1 MNKQSKGHKTFKD
14 NYEYFTQGKDVYRA
28 EISLPVMPDGYRCG
42 GWFCYIHAIDLF
54 LSSS

>member
-28 EISLPVMPDGYRCG
+28 EISLPIMPDGYRCG
-42 GWFCYIHAIDLF
+42 RWFCYIHAIDLF